1 MHFPQVF
8 SLVDFGFCF
17 AAFSIPEPF
26 YVYTRIRTKQPRQPC
41 LAANEIVQ
49 KKIIY
54 VWCFSSCLCSPLE
67 NLGLISTIPIR
78 IYARIEQ
85 RAAYLSAP
93 IHSWLLQLNR
103 VHTNTHT
110 LWNWKA
116 NRKCK
121 RLCGFDVSL
130 HNEQP
135 SIFRV
140 SPKFAPRILYHF
152 VSYLMEDIRWKIFQ
166 LMLYIVGAVSIR
178 FFMCSVCLCVTV
190 CAHIWARSVYFE
202 TVWRLCHYHTE
213 KYHCE

>member
-1 MHFPQVF
+1 MFDAFRVVF
-8 SLVDFGFCF
+8 VHHWKISDSFR
-17 AAFSIPEPF
+17 PF
-26 YVYTRIRTKQPRQPC
+26 RFESMLALNNVPLTYRLLFIHDSCSWIEYTR
-41 LAANEIVQ
+41 
-49 KKIIY
+49 
-54 VWCFSSCLCSPLE
+54 
-67 NLGLISTIPIR
+67 
-78 IYARIEQ
+78 
-85 RAAYLSAP
+85 
-93 IHSWLLQLNR
+93 
-103 VHTNTHT
+103 THT

-135 SIFRV
+135 SIFCV